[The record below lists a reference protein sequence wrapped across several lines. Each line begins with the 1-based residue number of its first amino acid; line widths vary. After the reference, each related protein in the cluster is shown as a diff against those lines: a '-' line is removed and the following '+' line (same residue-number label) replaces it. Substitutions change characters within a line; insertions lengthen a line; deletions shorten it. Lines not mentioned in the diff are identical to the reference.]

1 MSFKEKLLASIQK
14 IDEDGK
20 QNTPNKKSNMK
31 KTPFIINV
39 DLQRVQYSIRLLK
52 QYYKK
57 YYTNSPKTLAERAE
71 RALIKS

>member
-31 KTPFIINV
+31 NV
-39 DLQRVQYSIRLLK
+39 DLQISI
-52 QYYKK
+52 QFVY
-57 YYTNSPKTLAERAE
+57 
-71 RALIKS
+71 